1 MELLDPAVRYELFEK
16 NGRIFTKV
24 KDEPPAKY
32 NDEAVV
38 KNSIVADGCIIEGH
52 AENSILFRGVK
63 VKRGAVIKNSIIM
76 QDSVVCENTF
86 LDNCIL
92 DKCYNNSRQTA
103 ERGQEL
109 APYSGQGR
117 GGIRYDL
124 YFYGALL

>member
-1 MELLDPAVRYELFEK
+1 M
-16 NGRIFTKV
+16 
-24 KDEPPAKY
+24 
-32 NDEAVV
+32 V

-92 DKCYNNSRQTA
+92 DKSVIITA
-103 ERGQEL
+103 DKQLKGDRNWPLIVGK
-109 APYSGQGR
+109 GVVV
-117 GGIRYDL
+117 
-124 YFYGALL
+124 